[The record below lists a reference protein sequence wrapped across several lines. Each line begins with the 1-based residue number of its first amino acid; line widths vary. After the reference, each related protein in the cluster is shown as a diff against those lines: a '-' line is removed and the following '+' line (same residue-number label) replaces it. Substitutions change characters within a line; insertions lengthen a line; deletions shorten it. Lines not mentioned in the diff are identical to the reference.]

1 MFNPLRLPDLI
12 GNNIPPH
19 VRAFWRVV
27 CLIYLSTRDIM
38 KFIWIVLF
46 SVLEIIKAY
55 KTPLFPYCPIVNH
68 HKSRCVR
75 LKSRMLPGGEY
86 GNRTTLK
93 ILSRFDKWHC
103 IERSYKKRFPRGL
116 TVRTQSLGTCV
127 RRETE
132 NSNSNVT
139 KLREQGMYKTGN
151 RRFPAGHQFRIEVV
165 NNGSPNTSFF
175 VMLFLRE

>member
-103 IERSYKKRFPRGL
+103 IERSYKKKDSPGDWLWGLNHWAPVSGVRRKTPTRTWPNWENRGCIKL
-116 TVRTQSLGTCV
+116 ETAGSPLVINSGLKWSTMVVRTHLSL
-127 RRETE
+127 
-132 NSNSNVT
+132 
-139 KLREQGMYKTGN
+139 
-151 RRFPAGHQFRIEVV
+151 
-165 NNGSPNTSFF
+165 
-175 VMLFLRE
+175 

>member
-27 CLIYLSTRDIM
+27 CLRYLSTRDIM

-103 IERSYKKRFPRGL
+103 IERSYKKKIPPGTDCEDSITGHLCPAWDGKLQLERDQIE
-116 TVRTQSLGTCV
+116 RTGDV
-127 RRETE
+127 
-132 NSNSNVT
+132 
-139 KLREQGMYKTGN
+139 
-151 RRFPAGHQFRIEVV
+151 
-165 NNGSPNTSFF
+165 
-175 VMLFLRE
+175 

>member
-27 CLIYLSTRDIM
+27 RLIYLSTRDIM

-55 KTPLFPYCPIVNH
+55 KTPLFPYCPILGH

-75 LKSRMLPGGEY
+75 LKPRSSQVAN
-86 GNRTTLK
+86 NRTTLK

-103 IERSYKKRFPRGL
+103 IERSYKKRSPRGL

-132 NSNSNVT
+132 NSKSNVT
-139 KLREQGMYKTGN
+139 KSREQGMYKTGN
-151 RRFPAGHQFRIEVV
+151 RRFPAGHQFRNEVV
-165 NNGSPNTSFF
+165 NGGSPNTAFF
-175 VMLFLRE
+175 VMSFLKK